1 MVAIKY
7 KHYDSLLRGRLT
19 TDNDLNHIF
28 NYYKYTP
35 DRTRNNTIFQQL
47 FASKRNLRSYHGE
60 HLTENQFKNN
70 WVPTLHAVSKLASK
84 ADVTTDKIDISSTM
98 FETPYQMQAVA
109 FLERRLD
116 VAIYRALL
124 APSVR
129 VARKIILSKGVTVN
143 DVYIRD
149 PNYKLKPDDF
159 VKCDPVKVVRHLGH
173 ERPLINESLRVD
185 ALQVAEWNEELKSL
199 RDDPSGYFSEF
210 KFKIN
215 GLYERDPKRVFFEKL
230 FADGKK
236 ASQKALYELR
246 KNTDDATII
255 AKIFK
260 VIKNET
266 PSAEAFTKEFFDNS
280 ELGEEIFGWYNKF
293 LSNLSVEK
301 YSANVGET
309 SAVAKKDLTSESVS
323 EQLAENTEGSEVKP
337 AENIIQDEY
346 KIIAQNVLADSQN
359 ADVRTLK
366 NNLSSFKEKY
376 SRVIE
381 KNAKIEEIN
390 LDWIKTLSENE
401 ELPEDFAH
409 QSYEGLE
416 KDDIKAKE
424 EELSQKEKELAK
436 HITLPWQQGHLWGR
450 KNPELEYFTPWK
462 PKPFLGCL
470 AIAPFHIEVNFRTC
484 QFIYLRD
491 PISRPGHSEV
501 ISPYG
506 LQEHKNAYL
515 YYKARVN
522 NRNFNRKGAQ

>member
-1 MVAIKY
+1 MVALKY
-7 KHYDSLLRGRLT
+7 RHYDSLLRGRLT

-35 DRTRNNTIFQQL
+35 DRTNNSTIFQQL

-60 HLTENQFKNN
+60 HLTEKQFKNN
-70 WVPTLHAVSKLASK
+70 WVPNLHAVSKLSSK
-84 ADVTTDKIDISSTM
+84 ADITTDKIDIASQT

-109 FLERRLD
+109 FLEKRLD

-149 PNYKLKPDDF
+149 PNYKLKPNDF
-159 VKCDPVKVVRHLGH
+159 VKCDPEKVVRYLGH

-185 ALQVAEWNEELKSL
+185 ALQVAEWNEELKNL
-199 RDDPSGYFSEF
+199 REDPSGYFPQF
-210 KFKIN
+210 KFKID

-230 FADGKK
+230 FAESKR
-236 ASQKALYELR
+236 ASQKAVYDLR
-246 KNTDDATII
+246 KNNNDATIV

-260 VIKNET
+260 VLKNET
-266 PSAEAFTKEFFDNS
+266 PSAEAFTKEFLNDS
-280 ELGEEIFGWYNKF
+280 KLGEELFAWYNKF
-293 LSNLSVEK
+293 LSKLSVEK
-301 YSANVGET
+301 YSPEAPKTSSEAN
-309 SAVAKKDLTSESVS
+309 LTSESVS
-323 EQLAENTEGSEVKP
+323 ENLNKEGETETPTKIV
-337 AENIIQDEY
+337 QDEY
-346 KIIAQNVLADSQN
+346 RDIAANVLADSDN

-366 NNLSSFKEKY
+366 NNLSTFKEKY
-376 SRVIE
+376 FRAIE
-381 KNAKIEEIN
+381 KNAKVNDIN
-390 LDWIKTLSENE
+390 LDWIKTLKENE

-409 QSYEGLE
+409 QSYDGLE

-424 EELSQKEKELAK
+424 EELQEKEKELAK
-436 HITLPWQQGHLWGR
+436 HISLPWQQGHLWGR
-450 KNPELEYFTPWK
+450 KNPDLEYFTPWK

-470 AIAPFHIEVNFRTC
+470 AVAPFHIEVNFRTC

-522 NRNFNRKGAQ
+522 NRNYNRKGAQ